1 MRIKPIVAWTFLLLA
16 GGVQAAEVNDFYLVR
31 LPASGA
37 QLTDA
42 QRSEALDDMLI
53 RYSGLRELPASP
65 ALQSAQQQ
73 AGRYIA
79 QTQTRN
85 ENGEKTADVSFDPAA
100 VQHLAQTLGLPVWNH
115 DRPAIM
121 LWLVDNRGNNSA
133 GERRIMLDQE
143 YSAAREQLRQV
154 AMERGIPLLLPLG
167 DLEDNM
173 AVSASDVYGN
183 FINPI
188 AAASLR
194 YQPDAVLVA
203 SLNNDSLTWH
213 LYDAAPDKL
222 QTSLPQSQEYTLP
235 GAPDQTVGEMLEQV
249 ADYYAKKA
257 RDAATPATA
266 VAGAASASI
275 APAST
280 AAVGAINSGSEP
292 VANAAPAVDSAT
304 TAAVAPIAMG
314 AASATAA
321 TTAVPTTAMPI
332 TGPQETSVA
341 GGSAPA
347 NVPATATAAA
357 SAAANSVAGS
367 ASADGVLPTAQLVQ
381 QDMQAQSALPDAS
394 SVSGYAGTVMRSG
407 TTPPPAS
414 AISPQMSY
422 PSTPLADNQ
431 YALVV
436 AGITSPDQLTQLSK
450 RLKALMAATD
460 VQMIG
465 LAGSE
470 VEYHMVMKG
479 TRADLEKELA
489 AAGSLKMDA
498 GNTAQGK
505 VLKYQWGS

>member
-31 LPASGA
+31 LPVSGA

-53 RYSGLRELPASP
+53 RYSGLRELPASS

-266 VAGAASASI
+266 VAGAASASM

-280 AAVGAINSGSEP
+280 VP
-292 VANAAPAVDSAT
+292 VANAAPAVDSAA

-321 TTAVPTTAMPI
+321 TTAVPTTAVPI

-341 GGSAPA
+341 GGSVPA

-357 SAAANSVAGS
+357 SAAANSVTGS

-450 RLKALMAATD
+450 RLKALTAATD

-498 GNTAQGK
+498 GNAAQGK

>member
-31 LPASGA
+31 LPVSGA

-266 VAGAASASI
+266 VAGAASAGI

-280 AAVGAINSGSEP
+280 VP
-292 VANAAPAVDSAT
+292 VANSVSAVDSAA
-304 TAAVAPIAMG
+304 TAVVAPIAMG

-321 TTAVPTTAMPI
+321 TTAVPTTAVPI

-341 GGSAPA
+341 G
-347 NVPATATAAA
+347 
-357 SAAANSVAGS
+357 

-450 RLKALMAATD
+450 RLKALTAATD

-498 GNTAQGK
+498 GNAAQGK

>member
-31 LPASGA
+31 LPVSGA

-53 RYSGLRELPASP
+53 RYSGLRELPASS

-133 GERRIMLDQE
+133 GDRRIMLDQE

-266 VAGAASASI
+266 ASASI

-280 AAVGAINSGSEP
+280 VP
-292 VANAAPAVDSAT
+292 VANSAPAVDSAA
-304 TAAVAPIAMG
+304 TAVVAPIAMG

-321 TTAVPTTAMPI
+321 TTAVPTTAVPI

-341 GGSAPA
+341 GGTIPA

-357 SAAANSVAGS
+357 SAAANSVTGS

-450 RLKALMAATD
+450 RLKALTAATD

-479 TRADLEKELA
+479 SRADLEKELA

-498 GNTAQGK
+498 GNAAQGK

>member
-266 VAGAASASI
+266 VAGAASASM

-280 AAVGAINSGSEP
+280 VP
-292 VANAAPAVDSAT
+292 VANSAPAVDSAA

-321 TTAVPTTAMPI
+321 TTAVPTTAVPI

-347 NVPATATAAA
+347 TAPAAA

-450 RLKALMAATD
+450 RLKALTAATD

-498 GNTAQGK
+498 GNAAQGK

>member
-31 LPASGA
+31 LPVSGA

-53 RYSGLRELPASP
+53 RYSGLRELPASS

-280 AAVGAINSGSEP
+280 VP
-292 VANAAPAVDSAT
+292 VANSVSAVDSAA

-321 TTAVPTTAMPI
+321 TTAVPI
-332 TGPQETSVA
+332 IGPQETSVV

-347 NVPATATAAA
+347 NVPATATAVA

-450 RLKALMAATD
+450 RLKALTAATD

-470 VEYHMVMKG
+470 VEYHMVIKG

-498 GNTAQGK
+498 GNAAQGK

>member
-1 MRIKPIVAWTFLLLA
+1 
-16 GGVQAAEVNDFYLVR
+16 
-31 LPASGA
+31 
-37 QLTDA
+37 
-42 QRSEALDDMLI
+42 
-53 RYSGLRELPASP
+53 
-65 ALQSAQQQ
+65 
-73 AGRYIA
+73 
-79 QTQTRN
+79 
-85 ENGEKTADVSFDPAA
+85 
-100 VQHLAQTLGLPVWNH
+100 
-115 DRPAIM
+115 
-121 LWLVDNRGNNSA
+121 
-133 GERRIMLDQE
+133 
-143 YSAAREQLRQV
+143 
-154 AMERGIPLLLPLG
+154 
-167 DLEDNM
+167 
-173 AVSASDVYGN
+173 SAS
-183 FINPI
+183 
-188 AAASLR
+188 
-194 YQPDAVLVA
+194 
-203 SLNNDSLTWH
+203 
-213 LYDAAPDKL
+213 
-222 QTSLPQSQEYTLP
+222 
-235 GAPDQTVGEMLEQV
+235 M
-249 ADYYAKKA
+249 
-257 RDAATPATA
+257 
-266 VAGAASASI
+266 

-280 AAVGAINSGSEP
+280 AAVGAINAGSEP
-292 VANAAPAVDSAT
+292 VANSAPPVDSAA

-321 TTAVPTTAMPI
+321 TTAVPTTAVPI

-341 GGSAPA
+341 GGTVPA
-347 NVPATATAAA
+347 NVPATATVTA

-450 RLKALMAATD
+450 RLKALTAATD

-498 GNTAQGK
+498 GNAAQGK

>member
-31 LPASGA
+31 LPVSGA

-280 AAVGAINSGSEP
+280 VP
-292 VANAAPAVDSAT
+292 VANSAPAVDSA
-304 TAAVAPIAMG
+304 AQG
-314 AASATAA
+314 AE
-321 TTAVPTTAMPI
+321 PTTVVPI

-341 GGSAPA
+341 GGTVPA
-347 NVPATATAAA
+347 NVPATATVTA

-450 RLKALMAATD
+450 RLKALTAATD

-498 GNTAQGK
+498 GNAAQGK

>member
-31 LPASGA
+31 LPVSGA

-53 RYSGLRELPASP
+53 RYSGLRELPASS

-73 AGRYIA
+73 SGRYIA

-85 ENGEKTADVSFDPAA
+85 ENGEKTADVSFDPGA

-133 GERRIMLDQE
+133 GDRRIMLDQE

-280 AAVGAINSGSEP
+280 AAIVGAINAGSEP
-292 VANAAPAVDSAT
+292 VANSAQAVDSAA

-314 AASATAA
+314 ATLAA
-321 TTAVPTTAMPI
+321 TTAVPTTAVPI

-347 NVPATATAAA
+347 TATAAT
-357 SAAANSVAGS
+357 SAAANRVAGS
-367 ASADGVLPTAQLVQ
+367 VSADGVLPTAQLVQ

-450 RLKALMAATD
+450 RLKALTAATD

-498 GNTAQGK
+498 GNAAQGK

>member
-31 LPASGA
+31 LPVSGA

-53 RYSGLRELPASP
+53 RYSGLRELPAST
-65 ALQSAQQQ
+65 ALQRAQQQ

-203 SLNNDSLTWH
+203 SLSNDSLTWH

-266 VAGAASASI
+266 ASASM

-280 AAVGAINSGSEP
+280 AAVGAINAGSEP
-292 VANAAPAVDSAT
+292 VVNAAPPVDSA
-304 TAAVAPIAMG
+304 AQG
-314 AASATAA
+314 AEP
-321 TTAVPTTAMPI
+321 TTAVPI

-341 GGSAPA
+341 GGSVPA

-450 RLKALMAATD
+450 RLKALTAATD

-498 GNTAQGK
+498 GNAAQGK

>member
-53 RYSGLRELPASP
+53 RYSGLRELPASS

-85 ENGEKTADVSFDPAA
+85 ENGEKTADVSFDPVA

-280 AAVGAINSGSEP
+280 AAVGAINAGSEP
-292 VANAAPAVDSAT
+292 VANAAPAVDSAA

-321 TTAVPTTAMPI
+321 TTAVPI

-347 NVPATATAAA
+347 TATAAT

-450 RLKALMAATD
+450 RLKALTAATD

-498 GNTAQGK
+498 GNAAQGK

>member
-31 LPASGA
+31 LPVSGA

-266 VAGAASASI
+266 VAGAASASM

-280 AAVGAINSGSEP
+280 VP
-292 VANAAPAVDSAT
+292 VANSAPAVDSAA

-321 TTAVPTTAMPI
+321 TTAAPTTAVPI

-341 GGSAPA
+341 GGSVPA
-347 NVPATATAAA
+347 NVPVTATAAA

-367 ASADGVLPTAQLVQ
+367 ASVDGVLPTAQLVQ

-450 RLKALMAATD
+450 RLKALTAATD

-498 GNTAQGK
+498 GNAAQGK

>member
-31 LPASGA
+31 LPASSA

-266 VAGAASASI
+266 VAGAASASM

-280 AAVGAINSGSEP
+280 VP
-292 VANAAPAVDSAT
+292 VANSAPAVDSAA

-321 TTAVPTTAMPI
+321 TTAVPTTAVPI

-341 GGSAPA
+341 GGTVPA

-450 RLKALMAATD
+450 RLKALTAATD

-498 GNTAQGK
+498 GNAAQGK

>member
-79 QTQTRN
+79 QMQTRN

-133 GERRIMLDQE
+133 GDRRIMLDQE

-266 VAGAASASI
+266 VAGAASASM

-280 AAVGAINSGSEP
+280 VP
-292 VANAAPAVDSAT
+292 VANSAPAVDSAA
-304 TAAVAPIAMG
+304 TAAVASIAMG

-321 TTAVPTTAMPI
+321 TTAVPI

-347 NVPATATAAA
+347 NVPATEAT

-450 RLKALMAATD
+450 RLKALTAATD

-498 GNTAQGK
+498 GNAAQGK

>member
-31 LPASGA
+31 LPVSGA

-280 AAVGAINSGSEP
+280 VP
-292 VANAAPAVDSAT
+292 VANSAPAVDSAA

-321 TTAVPTTAMPI
+321 TTAVPTTAVPI

-341 GGSAPA
+341 G
-347 NVPATATAAA
+347 
-357 SAAANSVAGS
+357 

-450 RLKALMAATD
+450 CLKALTAATD

-498 GNTAQGK
+498 GNAAQGK

>member
-31 LPASGA
+31 LPVSGA

-266 VAGAASASI
+266 VAGAASASM

-280 AAVGAINSGSEP
+280 VP
-292 VANAAPAVDSAT
+292 VANSAPAVDSAA

-321 TTAVPTTAMPI
+321 TTAVPTTAVPI

-347 NVPATATAAA
+347 NVPATAAT
-357 SAAANSVAGS
+357 SAAANSVTGS

-381 QDMQAQSALPDAS
+381 Q
-394 SVSGYAGTVMRSG
+394 
-407 TTPPPAS
+407 
-414 AISPQMSY
+414 
-422 PSTPLADNQ
+422 
-431 YALVV
+431 
-436 AGITSPDQLTQLSK
+436 
-450 RLKALMAATD
+450 
-460 VQMIG
+460 
-465 LAGSE
+465 
-470 VEYHMVMKG
+470 
-479 TRADLEKELA
+479 
-489 AAGSLKMDA
+489 
-498 GNTAQGK
+498 
-505 VLKYQWGS
+505 

>member
-31 LPASGA
+31 LPVSGA

-53 RYSGLRELPASP
+53 RYSGLRELPASS

-266 VAGAASASI
+266 VAGAASASM

-280 AAVGAINSGSEP
+280 VP
-292 VANAAPAVDSAT
+292 VANAAPAVDSAA

-321 TTAVPTTAMPI
+321 TTAVPTTAVPI

-357 SAAANSVAGS
+357 SAAANSVAGR

-450 RLKALMAATD
+450 RLKALTAATD

-498 GNTAQGK
+498 GNAAQGK

>member
-31 LPASGA
+31 LPVSGA

-53 RYSGLRELPASP
+53 RYSGLRELPASS

-79 QTQTRN
+79 QTQTHN

-266 VAGAASASI
+266 VAGAASASM

-280 AAVGAINSGSEP
+280 VL
-292 VANAAPAVDSAT
+292 VANSAPAVDSAA

-321 TTAVPTTAMPI
+321 TTAVPTTAVPI

-341 GGSAPA
+341 GGSVPA
-347 NVPATATAAA
+347 NVPATATA
-357 SAAANSVAGS
+357 SAAANSMAGS

-450 RLKALMAATD
+450 RLKALTAATD

-498 GNTAQGK
+498 GNAAQGK

>member
-203 SLNNDSLTWH
+203 SLNNDSLAWH

-266 VAGAASASI
+266 VAGAASVSM
-275 APAST
+275 APASM
-280 AAVGAINSGSEP
+280 VP
-292 VANAAPAVDSAT
+292 VANSAPAVDSAA

-321 TTAVPTTAMPI
+321 TTAVPTTAVPI

-341 GGSAPA
+341 G
-347 NVPATATAAA
+347 
-357 SAAANSVAGS
+357 

-450 RLKALMAATD
+450 RLKALTAATD

-498 GNTAQGK
+498 GNAAQGK

>member
-31 LPASGA
+31 LPVSGA

-266 VAGAASASI
+266 VAGAASASM

-280 AAVGAINSGSEP
+280 VP
-292 VANAAPAVDSAT
+292 VANAAPAVDSA
-304 TAAVAPIAMG
+304 
-314 AASATAA
+314 ATATA
-321 TTAVPTTAMPI
+321 TATATAVPTTAVPI

-341 GGSAPA
+341 GGSVPA

-450 RLKALMAATD
+450 RLKALTAATD

-479 TRADLEKELA
+479 SRADLEKELA

-498 GNTAQGK
+498 GNAAQGK

>member
-31 LPASGA
+31 LPVSGA

-53 RYSGLRELPASP
+53 RYSGLRELPASS

-266 VAGAASASI
+266 VAGAASASM

-280 AAVGAINSGSEP
+280 AAIVGAINAGSEP
-292 VANAAPAVDSAT
+292 VANSAPAVDSA
-304 TAAVAPIAMG
+304 A
-314 AASATAA
+314 
-321 TTAVPTTAMPI
+321 TAVPTTAVPI

-341 GGSAPA
+341 GGSVPA
-347 NVPATATAAA
+347 NVPATAPAAA

-407 TTPPPAS
+407 TTPPPSS

-450 RLKALMAATD
+450 RLKALTAVTD

-498 GNTAQGK
+498 GNAAQGK

>member
-31 LPASGA
+31 LPVSGA

-266 VAGAASASI
+266 VAGAASASM

-280 AAVGAINSGSEP
+280 VP
-292 VANAAPAVDSAT
+292 VANSAPAVDSAA

-321 TTAVPTTAMPI
+321 TTAVPTTAVPI

-450 RLKALMAATD
+450 RLKALTAAAD

-498 GNTAQGK
+498 GNAAQGK

>member
-1 MRIKPIVAWTFLLLA
+1 
-16 GGVQAAEVNDFYLVR
+16 
-31 LPASGA
+31 
-37 QLTDA
+37 
-42 QRSEALDDMLI
+42 
-53 RYSGLRELPASP
+53 
-65 ALQSAQQQ
+65 
-73 AGRYIA
+73 
-79 QTQTRN
+79 
-85 ENGEKTADVSFDPAA
+85 
-100 VQHLAQTLGLPVWNH
+100 
-115 DRPAIM
+115 
-121 LWLVDNRGNNSA
+121 
-133 GERRIMLDQE
+133 
-143 YSAAREQLRQV
+143 
-154 AMERGIPLLLPLG
+154 
-167 DLEDNM
+167 
-173 AVSASDVYGN
+173 
-183 FINPI
+183 
-188 AAASLR
+188 
-194 YQPDAVLVA
+194 
-203 SLNNDSLTWH
+203 
-213 LYDAAPDKL
+213 
-222 QTSLPQSQEYTLP
+222 
-235 GAPDQTVGEMLEQV
+235 APDQTVGEMLEQG

-266 VAGAASASI
+266 VAGAASANI

-280 AAVGAINSGSEP
+280 AVVGAINAGSEP
-292 VANAAPAVDSAT
+292 VANSAPAVDSAA

-321 TTAVPTTAMPI
+321 TTAVPTTAVPI
-332 TGPQETSVA
+332 TGPQETLVA

-347 NVPATATAAA
+347 NVPATAAT

-450 RLKALMAATD
+450 RLKALTAATD

-498 GNTAQGK
+498 GNAAQGK

>member
-31 LPASGA
+31 LPVSGA

-53 RYSGLRELPASP
+53 RYSGLRELPASS

-79 QTQTRN
+79 QTQTHN

-266 VAGAASASI
+266 VAGAASASM

-280 AAVGAINSGSEP
+280 VP
-292 VANAAPAVDSAT
+292 VANSAPAVDSAA

-321 TTAVPTTAMPI
+321 TTAVPTTAVPI

-347 NVPATATAAA
+347 IATATT

-450 RLKALMAATD
+450 RLKALTAATD

-498 GNTAQGK
+498 GNAAQGK

>member
-266 VAGAASASI
+266 VAGTASASM

-280 AAVGAINSGSEP
+280 VP
-292 VANAAPAVDSAT
+292 VANSAPAVDSAA

-321 TTAVPTTAMPI
+321 TTAVPTTAVPI

-341 GGSAPA
+341 GGSVPV

-450 RLKALMAATD
+450 RLKALTAATD

-498 GNTAQGK
+498 GNAAQGK

>member
-31 LPASGA
+31 LPVSGA

-53 RYSGLRELPASP
+53 RYSGLRQLPASP

-266 VAGAASASI
+266 VAGAASASM

-280 AAVGAINSGSEP
+280 VP
-292 VANAAPAVDSAT
+292 VANSAPAVDSAA

-314 AASATAA
+314 VASATAA
-321 TTAVPTTAMPI
+321 TTAVPTTAVPI

-450 RLKALMAATD
+450 RLKALTAATD

-498 GNTAQGK
+498 GNAAQGK

>member
-31 LPASGA
+31 LPVSGA

-266 VAGAASASI
+266 VVGAASASM

-280 AAVGAINSGSEP
+280 VP
-292 VANAAPAVDSAT
+292 VANSAPAVDSAA

-321 TTAVPTTAMPI
+321 TTAVPTTAVPI

-341 GGSAPA
+341 G
-347 NVPATATAAA
+347 
-357 SAAANSVAGS
+357 

-450 RLKALMAATD
+450 RLKALTAATD

-498 GNTAQGK
+498 GNAAQGK

>member
-31 LPASGA
+31 LPVSGA

-266 VAGAASASI
+266 VAGAASASM

-280 AAVGAINSGSEP
+280 VP
-292 VANAAPAVDSAT
+292 VANSAPAVDSAA

-321 TTAVPTTAMPI
+321 TTAVPTTAVPI

-341 GGSAPA
+341 GGSVPA

-357 SAAANSVAGS
+357 SAAANSVTGS

-450 RLKALMAATD
+450 RLKALTAATD

-498 GNTAQGK
+498 GNAAQGK

>member
-31 LPASGA
+31 LPVSGA

-53 RYSGLRELPASP
+53 RYSGLRELPASS

-115 DRPAIM
+115 DRPVIM

-133 GERRIMLDQE
+133 GDRRIMLDQE

-280 AAVGAINSGSEP
+280 VP
-292 VANAAPAVDSAT
+292 VANSVSAVDSAA
-304 TAAVAPIAMG
+304 TAVVAPIAMG

-321 TTAVPTTAMPI
+321 TTAVPTTAVPI

-341 GGSAPA
+341 GGTVPA

-357 SAAANSVAGS
+357 SAAANSVTGS

-450 RLKALMAATD
+450 RLKALTAATD

-498 GNTAQGK
+498 GNAAQGK

>member
-16 GGVQAAEVNDFYLVR
+16 GGVQAAEVSDFYLVR
-31 LPASGA
+31 LPVSGA

-79 QTQTRN
+79 QTQTHN
-85 ENGEKTADVSFDPAA
+85 ENGAKTADVSFDPAA
-100 VQHLAQTLGLPVWNH
+100 VQHLAQTLGLPVWAS

-121 LWLVDNRGNNSA
+121 LWLVDNRGNSRG

-173 AVSASDVYGN
+173 ALSASDVYGN

-222 QTSLPQSQEYTLP
+222 QSALPQAQEYTLP
-235 GAPDQTVGEMLEQV
+235 GAPEQTVGEMLEQV

-257 RDAATPATA
+257 RDTATPAATA
-266 VAGAASASI
+266 TVVAG
-275 APAST
+275 T
-280 AAVGAINSGSEP
+280 AAAVMAD
-292 VANAAPAVDSAT
+292 PAVQG
-304 TAAVAPIAMG
+304 AVAP
-314 AASATAA
+314 ATASLTPTG
-321 TTAVPTTAMPI
+321 TTAVPI
-332 TGPQETSVA
+332 TGPQEASVA
-341 GGSAPA
+341 AGAA
-347 NVPATATAAA
+347 NPATTGALPVDGAVSTTRAVGAP
-357 SAAANSVAGS
+357 
-367 ASADGVLPTAQLVQ
+367 SADGVLPTAQLVQ

-394 SVSGYAGTVMRSG
+394 SVSG
-407 TTPPPAS
+407 
-414 AISPQMSY
+414 
-422 PSTPLADNQ
+422 
-431 YALVV
+431 
-436 AGITSPDQLTQLSK
+436 
-450 RLKALMAATD
+450 
-460 VQMIG
+460 
-465 LAGSE
+465 
-470 VEYHMVMKG
+470 
-479 TRADLEKELA
+479 
-489 AAGSLKMDA
+489 
-498 GNTAQGK
+498 
-505 VLKYQWGS
+505 

>member
-31 LPASGA
+31 LPVSGA

-133 GERRIMLDQE
+133 GDRRIMLDQE

-266 VAGAASASI
+266 VAGAASASM

-280 AAVGAINSGSEP
+280 VP
-292 VANAAPAVDSAT
+292 VANSAPAVDSAA

-321 TTAVPTTAMPI
+321 TTAVPTTAVPI

-341 GGSAPA
+341 GGMVPA

-450 RLKALMAATD
+450 RLKALTAATD

-498 GNTAQGK
+498 GNAAQGK

>member
-31 LPASGA
+31 LPVSGA

-79 QTQTRN
+79 QTQTHN

-266 VAGAASASI
+266 VAGAASASM

-280 AAVGAINSGSEP
+280 VP
-292 VANAAPAVDSAT
+292 VANSAPAVDSAA

-321 TTAVPTTAMPI
+321 TTAVPTTAVPI

-347 NVPATATAAA
+347 TAPAAA

-450 RLKALMAATD
+450 RLKALTAATD

-498 GNTAQGK
+498 GNAAQGK

>member
-31 LPASGA
+31 LPVSGT

-65 ALQSAQQQ
+65 VLQSAQQQ

-266 VAGAASASI
+266 VAGAASASM
-275 APAST
+275 APASM
-280 AAVGAINSGSEP
+280 VP
-292 VANAAPAVDSAT
+292 VANSAPAVDSAA

-321 TTAVPTTAMPI
+321 TTAVPTTAVPI

-341 GGSAPA
+341 GGSVPA

-357 SAAANSVAGS
+357 SAAANSVTGS

-450 RLKALMAATD
+450 RLKALTAATD

-498 GNTAQGK
+498 GNAAQGK

>member
-31 LPASGA
+31 LPVSGA

-53 RYSGLRELPASP
+53 RYSGLRELPASSV
-65 ALQSAQQQ
+65 LQSAQQQ
-73 AGRYIA
+73 AGRYIV

-280 AAVGAINSGSEP
+280 AAVGAINAGSEP
-292 VANAAPAVDSAT
+292 VANAAPAVDS
-304 TAAVAPIAMG
+304 AAVAPIAMG

-321 TTAVPTTAMPI
+321 TTAVPTTAVPI
-332 TGPQETSVA
+332 TGPQETLVV
-341 GGSAPA
+341 GGSA
-347 NVPATATAAA
+347 PATATAAT

-450 RLKALMAATD
+450 RLKALTAATD

-498 GNTAQGK
+498 GNAAQGK

>member
-31 LPASGA
+31 LPVSGA

-73 AGRYIA
+73 AGRYIV

-133 GERRIMLDQE
+133 GDRRIMLDQE

-266 VAGAASASI
+266 VAGAASASM

-280 AAVGAINSGSEP
+280 AAVGAINAGSEP
-292 VANAAPAVDSAT
+292 VANSAPPVDSAA

-321 TTAVPTTAMPI
+321 TTAVPI
-332 TGPQETSVA
+332 TGPQETLVA
-341 GGSAPA
+341 GGS
-347 NVPATATAAA
+347 VPATATATAA
-357 SAAANSVAGS
+357 TSAAANSVTGS

-450 RLKALMAATD
+450 RLKALTAATD

-498 GNTAQGK
+498 GNAAQGK

>member
-31 LPASGA
+31 LPVSGA

-53 RYSGLRELPASP
+53 RYSGLRELPASS

-266 VAGAASASI
+266 VAGAASASM

-280 AAVGAINSGSEP
+280 VP
-292 VANAAPAVDSAT
+292 VANSAPAVDSAA

-321 TTAVPTTAMPI
+321 TTAVPTTAVPI

-341 GGSAPA
+341 GGTVPA

-357 SAAANSVAGS
+357 SAAANSVTGS

-450 RLKALMAATD
+450 RLKALTAATD

-498 GNTAQGK
+498 GNAAQGK

>member
-31 LPASGA
+31 LPVSGA

-65 ALQSAQQQ
+65 VLQSAQQQ

-257 RDAATPATA
+257 RDAATPVTA
-266 VAGAASASI
+266 VAGAASASM

-280 AAVGAINSGSEP
+280 VP
-292 VANAAPAVDSAT
+292 VANSAPAVDSAA

-314 AASATAA
+314 AASATSA
-321 TTAVPTTAMPI
+321 TTAVPTTAVPI

-341 GGSAPA
+341 DGS
-347 NVPATATAAA
+347 VPATATAAT

-450 RLKALMAATD
+450 RLKVLTAATD

-498 GNTAQGK
+498 GNAVQGK

>member
-31 LPASGA
+31 LPVSGA

-65 ALQSAQQQ
+65 VLQSAQQQ

-266 VAGAASASI
+266 ASASR

-280 AAVGAINSGSEP
+280 AAVGAINAGSEP
-292 VANAAPAVDSAT
+292 VVNAAPPVDSA
-304 TAAVAPIAMG
+304 AQG
-314 AASATAA
+314 AEP
-321 TTAVPTTAMPI
+321 TTAVPI

-341 GGSAPA
+341 DGS
-347 NVPATATAAA
+347 VPATATAAT

-450 RLKALMAATD
+450 RLKALTAATD

-498 GNTAQGK
+498 GNAAQGK

>member
-266 VAGAASASI
+266 VAGAASASM

-280 AAVGAINSGSEP
+280 VP
-292 VANAAPAVDSAT
+292 VANSAPAVDSAA

-321 TTAVPTTAMPI
+321 TTAAPTTAVPI

-341 GGSAPA
+341 GGSVPA
-347 NVPATATAAA
+347 NVPVTATAAA

-367 ASADGVLPTAQLVQ
+367 ASVDGVLPTAQLVQ

-450 RLKALMAATD
+450 RLKALTAATD

-498 GNTAQGK
+498 GNAVQGK

>member
-1 MRIKPIVAWTFLLLA
+1 
-16 GGVQAAEVNDFYLVR
+16 
-31 LPASGA
+31 
-37 QLTDA
+37 
-42 QRSEALDDMLI
+42 
-53 RYSGLRELPASP
+53 
-65 ALQSAQQQ
+65 
-73 AGRYIA
+73 
-79 QTQTRN
+79 
-85 ENGEKTADVSFDPAA
+85 
-100 VQHLAQTLGLPVWNH
+100 
-115 DRPAIM
+115 
-121 LWLVDNRGNNSA
+121 
-133 GERRIMLDQE
+133 
-143 YSAAREQLRQV
+143 
-154 AMERGIPLLLPLG
+154 
-167 DLEDNM
+167 
-173 AVSASDVYGN
+173 
-183 FINPI
+183 
-188 AAASLR
+188 
-194 YQPDAVLVA
+194 
-203 SLNNDSLTWH
+203 
-213 LYDAAPDKL
+213 PDKL

-266 VAGAASASI
+266 ASASI

-280 AAVGAINSGSEP
+280 VP
-292 VANAAPAVDSAT
+292 VANSAPAVDSAA
-304 TAAVAPIAMG
+304 TAVVAPIAMG

-321 TTAVPTTAMPI
+321 TTAVPTTAVPI

-341 GGSAPA
+341 GGTIPA

-357 SAAANSVAGS
+357 SAAANSVTGS

-450 RLKALMAATD
+450 RLKALTAATD

-479 TRADLEKELA
+479 SRADLEKELA

-498 GNTAQGK
+498 GNAAQGK

>member
-31 LPASGA
+31 LPVSGA

-53 RYSGLRELPASP
+53 RYSGLRELPASS

-235 GAPDQTVGEMLEQV
+235 GAPDQTVG
-249 ADYYAKKA
+249 
-257 RDAATPATA
+257 
-266 VAGAASASI
+266 
-275 APAST
+275 
-280 AAVGAINSGSEP
+280 
-292 VANAAPAVDSAT
+292 
-304 TAAVAPIAMG
+304 
-314 AASATAA
+314 
-321 TTAVPTTAMPI
+321 
-332 TGPQETSVA
+332 
-341 GGSAPA
+341 
-347 NVPATATAAA
+347 
-357 SAAANSVAGS
+357 
-367 ASADGVLPTAQLVQ
+367 
-381 QDMQAQSALPDAS
+381 
-394 SVSGYAGTVMRSG
+394 
-407 TTPPPAS
+407 
-414 AISPQMSY
+414 
-422 PSTPLADNQ
+422 
-431 YALVV
+431 
-436 AGITSPDQLTQLSK
+436 
-450 RLKALMAATD
+450 
-460 VQMIG
+460 
-465 LAGSE
+465 
-470 VEYHMVMKG
+470 
-479 TRADLEKELA
+479 
-489 AAGSLKMDA
+489 
-498 GNTAQGK
+498 
-505 VLKYQWGS
+505 